1 MPATKQQI
9 IDSLRRFAEQHPGLD
24 FGNYDSAASYRRESR
39 EITRDL
45 NQARVLLRA
54 IEWREG
60 VTAARIIEAAQS
72 AFSGRLSINPE
83 TARIDYVTGQYWP
96 TEYRRAVC
104 AVCASALWG
113 YMRDS
118 CMPTDLKTLSPG
130 EYLRRRFR
138 LEFGRAIASRWFN

>member
-9 IDSLRRFAEQHPGLD
+9 IDALRRFASQRPGLNSREYGD
-24 FGNYDSAASYRRESR
+24 AAGYRQESR
-39 EITRDL
+39 GIARDL

-60 VTAARIIEAAQS
+60 VSAAHIIEAARS
-72 AFSGRLSINPE
+72 AFSGRLSIDPE
-83 TARIDYVTGQYWP
+83 TAGIGYVTGQYWP

-118 CMPTDLKTLSPG
+118 CMPADNEIRSPSP
-130 EYLRRRFR
+130 YFRRLFR
-138 LEFGRAIASRWFN
+138 NEFGRAIAERWFN